1 MKAYLDK
8 YPTTLDYDIDY
19 LNKNKKNRDFNEYN
33 CYIIRI
39 GEKKILDYYLN
50 MANDILQLL
59 NTNKTDVKK
68 LFRNI
73 AVKFENKSS
82 NNINNI
88 NEGNNKFINNL
99 LKYKNYLTF
108 ILPLLIIN

>member
-1 MKAYLDK
+1 M
-8 YPTTLDYDIDY
+8 
-19 LNKNKKNRDFNEYN
+19 DFNEYN

-39 GEKKILDYYLN
+39 GEKRILDYYLN

-88 NEGNNKFINNL
+88 NEDNNKFINNL

>member
-1 MKAYLDK
+1 MTAFFSFFRFILYNKSNFKEVDTTKPISIQNEILLFTKLKELMKAYLDK

-19 LNKNKKNRDFNEYN
+19 LNKNKKNMDFNEYN

-39 GEKKILDYYLN
+39 GEKRILDYYLN

-68 LFRNI
+68 
-73 AVKFENKSS
+73 
-82 NNINNI
+82 
-88 NEGNNKFINNL
+88 
-99 LKYKNYLTF
+99 
-108 ILPLLIIN
+108 ILRI

>member
-19 LNKNKKNRDFNEYN
+19 LNKNKKNMDFNEYN

-39 GEKKILDYYLN
+39 GEKRILDYYLN

-73 AVKFENKSS
+73 AFKFENKSS
-82 NNINNI
+82 NNI
-88 NEGNNKFINNL
+88 
-99 LKYKNYLTF
+99 
-108 ILPLLIIN
+108 II

>member
-19 LNKNKKNRDFNEYN
+19 LNKNKKNMDFNEYN

-39 GEKKILDYYLN
+39 GEKRILDYYLN